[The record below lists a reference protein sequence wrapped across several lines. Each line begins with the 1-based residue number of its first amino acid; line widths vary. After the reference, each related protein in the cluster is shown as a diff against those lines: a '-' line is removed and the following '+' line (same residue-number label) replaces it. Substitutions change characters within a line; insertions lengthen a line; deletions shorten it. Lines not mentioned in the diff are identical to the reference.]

1 MAHVKIKRNRAIV
14 RIQLPLTFYEGIFQ
28 ETEGLAL
35 AVTILDKKCN
45 TTDDSVARQLQED
58 ESLAEVGMYPVKD
71 DLCRSYWI
79 DG

>member
-1 MAHVKIKRNRAIV
+1 MPSFAFGFLSLSTKGV
-14 RIQLPLTFYEGIFQ
+14 FQ

-35 AVTILDKKCN
+35 AVMILDKKCN

-71 DLCRSYWI
+71 DLCRSYM
-79 DG
+79 D